1 MRRFL
6 AENATCVLWAFLG
19 SAALAWLGLYGT
31 AWSDYELEVQPAAE
45 ALAHLHIGEFLRLA
59 PIYGGSLIERAPFAV
74 LPGLWH
80 GGSLSVYRMLA
91 LPCLLAG
98 AALGVVLVARMRAA
112 GRPRLA
118 RGIVLGVC
126 VANPVTLIALELG
139 HPEELL
145 GAVLCIAALLLAGAP
160 APSRRQALLAGA
172 LLGLAVANKQWA
184 ILAAGPVLLAL
195 PAGRR
200 TVCLASAFAVALVLV
215 APLLLGSSGD
225 YAAGAEGAV
234 APGSMIFQ
242 PWQIWWFVG
251 AHGHAVHGLLGAVK
265 PGYRLGPAWTG
276 TISHPLILIAG
287 LLIPVALWLH
297 RRGARLP
304 LRQALL
310 ALVVAL
316 LVRSLLDIWD
326 TVYYLLPAVLALATW
341 ESESTSGQP
350 PVAALA
356 LSLLLWGQS
365 QWLGAHASPDA
376 QAAIFTAWMVPLTVV
391 LGVML
396 FRPAGFRGRSL
407 ATSQAIPAAPDPAQ
421 PITVRPLG
429 SAVSTSQ
436 PPSRTT
442 VRSSMRTPSVPGR

>member
-59 PIYGGSLIERAPFAV
+59 PIYGGSLIERAPFAL

-80 GGSLSVYRMLA
+80 GGSLAIYRMLA

-98 AALGVVLVARMRAA
+98 ATLGVVLVARMRAA

-118 RGIVLGVC
+118 RAIVLGVC

-139 HPEELL
+139 HPEEML
-145 GAVLCIAALLLAGAP
+145 GAVLCIAAVMLAGAP

-195 PAGRR
+195 PSGRR
-200 TVCLASAFAVALVLV
+200 TICLASAIVVALVLV
-215 APLLLGSSGD
+215 APLLLGSSGG

-234 APGSMIFQ
+234 ATGSIIFQ
-242 PWQIWWFVG
+242 PWQIWWFFG

-276 TISHPLILIAG
+276 TISHPLILLTAP
-287 LLIPVALWLH
+287 LMVVALWSRH
-297 RRGARLP
+297 RGTRLP

-310 ALVVAL
+310 ALAVTL
-316 LVRSLLDIWD
+316 LVRSLLDTWD
-326 TVYYLLPAVLALATW
+326 TIYYLLPALLALATW
-341 ESESTSGQP
+341 EAESSSPRP
-350 PVAALA
+350 PVVALA
-356 LSLLLWGQS
+356 LSVVLWGQS
-365 QWLGAHASPDA
+365 QWLGTHASPDL

-396 FRPAGFRGRSL
+396 FRPSGLRKSDLVAAGDLGG
-407 ATSQAIPAAPDPAQ
+407 APDPSQ
-421 PITVRPLG
+421 PITVRSLG
-429 SAVSTSQ
+429 SPVSTSQ

-442 VRSSMRTPSVPGR
+442 VRSSIRTPSVPGR